1 MDWVKVRWRYWRAPL
16 GILKCEYTYLVWIS
30 PLWLVLKT
38 VPSMVTYQHL
48 FEPQVLLK
56 QLLNTSLKGMLWLNV
71 HSPLL
76 HVHWSRSPWP
86 NYEQGLLPW
95 ATPVN
100 PRQEQQWWHV
110 PRSAEPYCLKTY
122 RIAVNIKEKIIQLK
136 MTPCDLSCR
145 RPALVTTTFIKPCL
159 NCNLNF
165 EKKSSHERLH
175 P

>member
-1 MDWVKVRWRYWRAPL
+1 MRWRDWRAPL
-16 GILKCEYTYLVWIS
+16 GILKCEYTLGLNIS
-30 PLWLVLKT
+30 
-38 VPSMVTYQHL
+38 SVTGIKDSSFHGNL
-48 FEPQVLLK
+48 S
-56 QLLNTSLKGMLWLNV
+56 TSFWAPGTSEAIIEHILKGMLWLNV
-71 HSPLL
+71 HTPLL
-76 HVHWSRSPWP
+76 HVHWSWSPWL

-122 RIAVNIKEKIIQLK
+122 RTAVDIKEKIIQLK
-136 MTPCDLSCR
+136 LTPCDLSCR
-145 RPALVTTTFIKPCL
+145 RPALVTTTSVKPCL

-165 EKKSSHERLH
+165 VKKSSLKRLH